1 MNIPDVA
8 ETIGGLVAYAAKQE
22 KKNLREDE
30 LYEVGGLKMKIT
42 SLRDGIIEMVE
53 VIEEKTKHGQVH
65 CLKIS
70 VKQGNSRVRMLLRLS
85 QQLRSIH
92 ALRVSLLEILSFF
105 PVG

>member
-1 MNIPDVA
+1 MGIIAIAVLFIIRKFLFVSRITPCERIIRGAATPVQRVREITGVNIPDVA

-53 VIEEKTKHGQVH
+53 VIEEKD
-65 CLKIS
+65 
-70 VKQGNSRVRMLLRLS
+70 
-85 QQLRSIH
+85 
-92 ALRVSLLEILSFF
+92 
-105 PVG
+105 